1 MRHASRA
8 TSSSLLALFA
18 LCVAL
23 TQASA
28 SELLTVQ
35 INQVALDSLGPKIA
49 VIESRSDASTGRYRV
64 LQDKQQVGEGELRA
78 LPVFTEWGEGR
89 HYFAADFSS
98 FTQAGTYQVVVD
110 MNGQSAASAPVPVSA
125 NALFNTTAAQLLD
138 YFKKSRNTSN
148 ADHKIRIYGTQR
160 YVDVWGGWNDAGGDN
175 GKYLSHLSYA
185 HFFNPQQAS
194 MVTWVLAKTAD
205 SAPSLYRQAGLEAA
219 VLEEAFWGADYLHR
233 ILDRQ
238 GYFYMTV
245 FDKWG
250 TNNAERVVTGFEG
263 IDGVYTR
270 NYKSS
275 FRAGGGMAIAA
286 LARASILARH
296 TGRHGQ
302 YTASTYLA
310 DAERA
315 FDHLVKHNREYC
327 SDGVENIIDDYTALM
342 AAIELHHATQ
352 QQRYLDAA
360 RLRAAHLN
368 ARLDANGLFN
378 SDQGERPFYHG
389 AEAGFPIVSLAY
401 YHEAETDALLRKQ
414 ASKTIA
420 AALGKQLAM
429 NRSVANPYNYA
440 RQAFRTFANGHLSDS
455 SYEGFFM
462 PHANETG
469 YWWQGESARLASLS
483 TAALLG
489 GRISNPDPAGAF
501 GVSKELAEFA
511 QNQVDWTM
519 GRNPYGMTMLYGF
532 GKLNPPSAES
542 AGTMLVGGISN
553 GITGA
558 TDSPLGAGIA
568 FAPGPDEEQWRW
580 VEQWIPHTAWL
591 LINATAMAPKE

>member
-1 MRHASRA
+1 
-8 TSSSLLALFA
+8 
-18 LCVAL
+18 
-23 TQASA
+23 
-28 SELLTVQ
+28 VQ
-35 INQVALDSLGPKIA
+35 INQVTLDSNGPKIA
-49 VIESRSDASTGRYRV
+49 VVESRSDASAGRYRV
-64 LQDKQQVGEGELRA
+64 LQNKQQVGEGELRA
-78 LPVFTEWGEGR
+78 LPAFTEWGEGR
-89 HYFAADFSS
+89 RYFAADFSS
-98 FTQAGTYQVVVD
+98 FTQAGTYQIVVD
-110 MNGQSAASAPVPVSA
+110 MSGQSAASAEVPVSA
-125 NALFNTTAAQLLD
+125 NALFSTTAAQLLD
-138 YFKKSRNTSN
+138 YFKKSRNTSS
-148 ADHKIRIYGTQR
+148 ADHKIRIYDTQR

-205 SAPSLYRQAGLEAA
+205 STPSLYRQAGLEAA

-286 LARASILARH
+286 LARASILARNSGKH
-296 TGRHGQ
+296 GR

-310 DAERA
+310 DAQRA
-315 FDHLVKHNREYC
+315 FDHLEKHNREYC

-342 AAIELHHATQ
+342 AATELHHATH

-368 ARLDANGLFN
+368 ARLNASGVFI
-378 SDQGERPFYHG
+378 SDQGERPYYHG

-401 YHEAETDALLRKQ
+401 YHEAETDTLLRHQ

-420 AALGKQLAM
+420 AALSKQLAM

-440 RQAFRTFANGHLSDS
+440 RQAFRTFANCRLSDS
-455 SYEGFFM
+455 SDEGFFM

-489 GRISNPDPAGAF
+489 GRISNPDPVGAF
-501 GVSKELAEFA
+501 GVSEELAEFA
-511 QNQVDWTM
+511 QNQVDWTL

-532 GKLNPPSAES
+532 GQRNPPSAES

-558 TDSPLGAGIA
+558 QDSPLGAGIT

-591 LINATAMAPKE
+591 LLNASAMAPKQ

>member
-1 MRHASRA
+1 M
-8 TSSSLLALFA
+8 
-18 LCVAL
+18 
-23 TQASA
+23 
-28 SELLTVQ
+28 Q
-35 INQVALDSLGPKIA
+35 INQVALDSNGPKIA
-49 VIESRSDASTGRYRV
+49 VVESRSDASAGRYRV
-64 LQDKQQVGEGELRA
+64 LQDKHQVGEGELRA
-78 LPVFTEWGEGR
+78 LPAFTEWGEGR
-89 HYFAADFSS
+89 RYFAADFSS
-98 FTQAGTYQVVVD
+98 FTQTGTYQIVVD
-110 MNGQSAASAPVPVSA
+110 MSGQSAASAPVPVHA
-125 NALFNTTAAQLLD
+125 NALFSTTAASLLD
-138 YFKKSRNTSN
+138 YFKKSRNTSS
-148 ADHKIRIYGTQR
+148 ADHKIRIYGTPR

-205 SAPSLYRQAGLEAA
+205 STPSLYRQAGLEAA

-286 LARASILARH
+286 LARASILARNSGKH
-296 TGRHGQ
+296 GR

-310 DAERA
+310 DAQRA
-315 FDHLVKHNREYC
+315 FDHLEKHNREYC

-342 AAIELHHATQ
+342 AATELHHATH

-368 ARLDANGLFN
+368 ARLNASGVFI
-378 SDQGERPFYHG
+378 SDQGERPYYHG

-401 YHEAETDALLRKQ
+401 YHEAETDTLLRNQ

-420 AALGKQLAM
+420 AALSKQLAM

-440 RQAFRTFANGHLSDS
+440 RQTFRTFADGRLSDS

-469 YWWQGESARLASLS
+469 YWWQGESARLSSLS

-489 GRISNPDPAGAF
+489 GRVSNPDPAGAF

-511 QNQVDWTM
+511 QNQIDWTL

-542 AGTMLVGGISN
+542 AGTMLAGGISN

-558 TDSPLGAGIA
+558 QDSPLGAGIA

-580 VEQWIPHTAWL
+580 VEQWIPHSAWL
-591 LINATAMAPKE
+591 LLNASAMAPKQ